1 MGAAAAAEVAL
12 VHPATWPYVLPG
24 QLVPG
29 DVVPVASA
37 DSGDRRLVLARV
49 TAVEQEEGE
58 GVYMPHTL
66 TGALTRQ
73 VGVYQAC
80 CCQVLGCCR

>member
-1 MGAAAAAEVAL
+1 M
-12 VHPATWPYVLPG
+12 HPATWPYVLPG

-37 DSGDRRLVLARV
+37 DWSGDRRLVLARV

-73 VGVYQAC
+73 VGV
-80 CCQVLGCCR
+80 